1 MIIPSIDIMDGQTVQ
16 LVGGKDK
23 ALDAGDPMPIAE
35 RFSLAGD
42 VAVVDLDAALGKGDN
57 RSLIEPLCHRF
68 DVRVGGGIRSLD
80 AAKAWLDAGAK
91 QIVIGTAA
99 KPELLS
105 QLPKERLIAALDAV
119 EGEVVVEGW
128 QTKTG
133 ASIAD
138 RMAEL
143 RDLVSGFLVTF
154 VEKEG
159 RLDGTAMD
167 KVAPL
172 VEAAGEAKLTV
183 AGGVTTAEE
192 IAALDA
198 MGVDAQVGMA
208 IYTGKLS
215 LGEAIAAPLKSDRP
229 DGLWPTVVVDEHNR
243 ALGLCYSN
251 AESLAAAV
259 AERRGIYWS
268 RKRGLWRKGET
279 SGNGQELL
287 GVALDC
293 DRDSLRFTV
302 RQAGS
307 GFCHLGTTSCWGTLS
322 GLPTLARRLAA
333 RLDQAPEGSYT
344 KRLLEDPALLRA
356 KLQEEAA
363 ELGEANTEEEVRWE
377 TADVLYFALVAMVK
391 AGVPLAEVERELER
405 RSRKLSRRP
414 GNAKPATQEE
424 RS

>member
-16 LVGGKDK
+16 LVGGKEK

-35 RFSLAGD
+35 KFALAGD
-42 VAVVDLDAALGKGDN
+42 VAVVDLDAALGKGQN
-57 RSLIEPLCHRF
+57 RALIEPLCRRF
-68 DVRVGGGIRSLD
+68 DVRVGGGIRSLE
-80 AAKAWLDAGAK
+80 AATQWLDAGAK

-105 QLPKERLIAALDAV
+105 QLPKARVIAALDAV

-159 RLDGTAMD
+159 RLGGTAMD

-172 VEAAGEAKLTV
+172 VEAAGQAKLTV

-192 IAALDA
+192 IAALDR

-208 IYTGKLS
+208 IYTGKLG
-215 LGEAIAAPLKSDRP
+215 LGQAIAAPLVSDRQ
-229 DGLWPTVVVDEHNR
+229 DGLWPTVVVDEHGR

-251 AESLAAAV
+251 LESLTAAV
-259 AERRGIYWS
+259 EERRGIYWS

-279 SGNGQELL
+279 SGDTQELL

-293 DRDSLRFTV
+293 DRDTLRFTV
-302 RQAGS
+302 RQSGD
-307 GFCHLGTTSCWGTLS
+307 GFCHLGTRSCWGPLE
-322 GLPTLARRLAA
+322 GLPTLAERLASRRA
-333 RLDQAPEGSYT
+333 EAPEGSYT
-344 KRLLEDPALLRA
+344 KRLFDDPALLAA
-356 KLQEEAA
+356 KLKEEAT
-363 ELGEANTEEEVRWE
+363 ELSEAATEDDVRWE
-377 TADVLYFALVAMVK
+377 TADLLYFALVAMTK
-391 AGVPLAEVERELER
+391 AGVPLSEVTRELER
-405 RSRKLSRRP
+405 RSRKLTRRP
-414 GNAKPATQEE
+414 GHAKDPKP
-424 RS
+424 